1 MESSKYEKPAKL
13 ALAEYVGNTHAKDQ
27 THSVLC
33 ARDLQLALAGLN
45 YQVKLRAYCVG

>member
-27 THSVLC
+27 THSVFC

-45 YQVKLRAYCVG
+45 YQVKLSAYCVG